1 MNAENTIEIDYSR
14 QLRVLV
20 VDDVAVH
27 RMLLMSGLNRL
38 NPFMKVDEAC
48 SGSEAIAK
56 LEGAERYN
64 AVVCDWLM
72 PNGSGEDL
80 LRWMRARPH
89 FKRVPFI
96 MFSGKTDSQEIIKAF
111 MELGVDGYV
120 VKPFTPRDVYQ
131 KVVDSIDKLAQRNDA
146 RKSSR

>member
-1 MNAENTIEIDYSR
+1 MKTESTIEIDYSR
-14 QLRVLV
+14 QLRILV

-48 SGSEAIAK
+48 SGSEAMTK
-56 LEGAERYN
+56 LQGTERYD

-80 LRWMRARPH
+80 LRWMRAMPH
-89 FKRVPFI
+89 FKRIPFI
-96 MFSGKTDSQEIIKAF
+96 MLSGKSGSQEIIKAF

-120 VKPFTPRDVYQ
+120 VKPFMPRDVYQ
-131 KVVDSIDKLAQRNDA
+131 KVVDTIDKMAQ
-146 RKSSR
+146 KK

>member
-1 MNAENTIEIDYSR
+1 METENTTEIDYSR
-14 QLRVLV
+14 QLRILV

-27 RMLLMSGLNRL
+27 RMLLISGLSRL
-38 NPFMKVDEAC
+38 NPFMQVDEAC
-48 SGSEAIAK
+48 SGSEAMTK
-56 LEGAERYN
+56 LQGKERYN

-96 MFSGKTDSQEIIKAF
+96 MLSGKSDNQEIIKAF
-111 MELGVDGYV
+111 MDLGVDGYV
-120 VKPFTPRDVYQ
+120 VKPFMPRDVYQ
-131 KVVDSIDKLAQRNDA
+131 KVVDTIDKLAQ
-146 RKSSR
+146 KQ